1 MATFMQSPLNL
12 VRGDL
17 IVARIIVRNAIGW
30 SKEYSPDNTAGVL
43 VQIRPSKPH
52 AMTVDLPSTNT
63 YQTIVFMQPL
73 VSASE
78 TGGSP
83 IVSYSLEWDNGS
95 NGAGYVVLN
104 GLEENNI

>member
-1 MATFMQSPLNL
+1 
-12 VRGDL
+12 
-17 IVARIIVRNAIGW
+17 
-30 SKEYSPDNTAGVL
+30 
-43 VQIRPSKPH
+43 
-52 AMTVDLPSTNT
+52 MTVDLPSTNT